1 MMTTAPGYYFHFE
14 HDIYP
19 PIGPAADLAT
29 LCQMAGLYDDMTS
42 WRGRAEFVGVT
53 GVRSVISDYR
63 LRSRAITYSP
73 DPHDDDTPVTFL
85 AVGELREGDRVDR
98 EADFWL
104 TYNNPDADHELLIA
118 QAQTYEVSAHSAPYD
133 GPDGA
138 VVDIH
143 YEYDSSC
150 GYPPGFTLPV
160 VFRAPDEGEG
170 YGYCDVCGAMCE
182 AGDDGT
188 GRCSQGALHDA
199 YSGGSGNPSTAER
212 EFPESEVTEAWRAAV
227 DRFPS
232 DPDAARRHVADA
244 LTETTR

>member
-1 MMTTAPGYYFHFE
+1 VTAPGYYFHFE

-19 PIGPAADLAT
+19 PIGPAEGLT
-29 LCQMAGLYDDMTS
+29 GLCQMAGLYDDMLS
-42 WRGRAEFVGVT
+42 WRGRAEYVNAKGERFGI
-53 GVRSVISDYR
+53 GIER
-63 LRSRAITYSP
+63 LRSHAITYSP
-73 DPHDDDTPVTFL
+73 DPYDDDTPVTFL
-85 AVGELREGDRVDR
+85 TVGELREGDMVDR

-104 TYNNPDADHELLIA
+104 TYDNPDADHELLIA

-138 VVDIH
+138 VVDVH
-143 YEYDSSC
+143 YEFDSSC

-182 AGDDGT
+182 AGDDGN
-188 GRCSQGALHDA
+188 GYCPLNRLHDA
-199 YSGGSGNPSTAER
+199 YSGESGNPSTAER

-232 DPDAARRHVADA
+232 DPDAARRYVADA
-244 LTETTR
+244 LAEAAR